1 MDNKTKNDTVSQQ
14 PRPRNLVARLKT
26 VSTSRWVR
34 FGVFTLI
41 FVLLTIWIGSAWTL
55 LAYPLFFDIY
65 LTQYIP
71 WGGWRNIKNPIVRT
85 ICEWIDAIVYALVLV
100 YFIFIFA
107 FQNFQIP
114 TPSLEKSMLVGDF
127 LLVSKVNYGPRLPQT
142 PIHFPLA
149 QHTLPIVNTKS
160 YCDAW
165 QLPYKRL
172 NGLGKVERNDIVVF
186 NFPTGDTVCSKMP
199 NPDYYTLVHYF
210 GREAV
215 HRDKARFGD
224 IIYRPVDRREAYVKR
239 CVGLP
244 GEDFEIRNNIIYIDG
259 EAIASPKR
267 MQLNYFI
274 KTTGNKLSEKNFEDW
289 GISVDDRMFVNN
301 SSNAPYL
308 FASLG
313 ITPNASGGYNPVYH
327 FPLTEEALAKV
338 KASSVVEQVV
348 VEPGEMGGEVFP
360 MDGIHHWTRADFG
373 PLWIPAK
380 GETLQLTADNYTLYE
395 RAIRT
400 YEGNK
405 VEMRDGIIYIN
416 DEPATEYTFKMDY
429 YMMLGDNRDNS
440 ADSRYWGFVPED
452 HVIGKPVLVLISLD
466 KDKGW
471 FNGKFRWNRFMR
483 SADSL
488 VD

>member
-1 MDNKTKNDTVSQQ
+1 MTDTEVK
-14 PRPRNLVARLKT
+14 RPRNFMARLKG
-26 VSTSRWVR
+26 VRPKRWIR
-34 FGVFTLI
+34 FGVFTLLFI
-41 FVLLTIWIGSAWTL
+41 LLTIWIGSAWTL

-71 WGGWRNIKNPIVRT
+71 WGGWRNIKNPIIRT
-85 ICEWIDAIVYALVLV
+85 VCEWIDAIVYALVLV

-149 QHTLPIVNTKS
+149 QHTMPIINTKS

-172 NGLGKVERNDIVVF
+172 KGLGSIERNDIVVF

-244 GEDFEIRNNIIYIDG
+244 GEDFEIRNNVIYIDG
-259 EAIASPKR
+259 EAIESPKR
-267 MQLNYFI
+267 MQLNYFV
-274 KTTGNKLSEKNFEDW
+274 KTTGNKLSERTFEEW
-289 GISVDDRMFVNN
+289 GISVDDRMYVNN
-301 SSNAPYL
+301 SLNAPYL

-313 ITPNASGGYNPVYH
+313 ITPNEVGGYNPVYH
-327 FPLTEEALAKV
+327 FPLTEEARAKV
-338 KASSVVEQVV
+338 EASNLVEQVV

-380 GETLQLTADNYTLYE
+380 GETLQLTADNYSLYE

-405 VEMRDGIIYIN
+405 VEKRGDVIYIN

-466 KDKGW
+466 KDKSW
-471 FNGKFRWNRFMR
+471 FGGKFRWNRFMR
-483 SADSL
+483 SAGSL

>member
-1 MDNKTKNDTVSQQ
+1 MTDTEVK
-14 PRPRNLVARLKT
+14 RPRNLMARLKG
-26 VSTSRWVR
+26 VRPKRWIR
-34 FGVFTLI
+34 FGVFTLLFI
-41 FVLLTIWIGSAWTL
+41 LLTIWIGSAWTL

-71 WGGWRNIKNPIVRT
+71 WGGWRNIKNPIIRT
-85 ICEWIDAIVYALVLV
+85 VCEWIDAIVYAIVLV

-149 QHTLPIVNTKS
+149 QHTMPIINTKS

-172 NGLGKVERNDIVVF
+172 KGLGSIERNDIVVF

-244 GEDFEIRNNIIYIDG
+244 GEDFEIRNNVIYIDG
-259 EAIASPKR
+259 EAIESPKR
-267 MQLNYFI
+267 MQLNYFV
-274 KTTGNKLSEKNFEDW
+274 KTTGNKLSERNFEEW
-289 GISVDDRMFVNN
+289 GISVDDRMYVNN
-301 SSNAPYL
+301 SPNAPYL

-313 ITPNASGGYNPVYH
+313 ITPNEVGGYNPVYH
-327 FPLTEEALAKV
+327 FPLTEEARAKV
-338 KASSVVEQVV
+338 EASNLVEQVV
-348 VEPGEMGGEVFP
+348 VEPGEIGGEVFP

-380 GETLQLTADNYTLYE
+380 GETLQLTADNYSLYE

-405 VEMRDGIIYIN
+405 VEKCGDVIYIN

-466 KDKGW
+466 KDKSW
-471 FNGKFRWNRFMR
+471 FGGKFRWNRFMR
-483 SADSL
+483 SAGSL

>member
-1 MDNKTKNDTVSQQ
+1 
-14 PRPRNLVARLKT
+14 
-26 VSTSRWVR
+26 
-34 FGVFTLI
+34 
-41 FVLLTIWIGSAWTL
+41 
-55 LAYPLFFDIY
+55 
-65 LTQYIP
+65 
-71 WGGWRNIKNPIVRT
+71 
-85 ICEWIDAIVYALVLV
+85 
-100 YFIFIFA
+100 
-107 FQNFQIP
+107 
-114 TPSLEKSMLVGDF
+114 
-127 LLVSKVNYGPRLPQT
+127 
-142 PIHFPLA
+142 
-149 QHTLPIVNTKS
+149 
-160 YCDAW
+160 
-165 QLPYKRL
+165 
-172 NGLGKVERNDIVVF
+172 
-186 NFPTGDTVCSKMP
+186 
-199 NPDYYTLVHYF
+199 
-210 GREAV
+210 
-215 HRDKARFGD
+215 
-224 IIYRPVDRREAYVKR
+224 
-239 CVGLP
+239 
-244 GEDFEIRNNIIYIDG
+244 
-259 EAIASPKR
+259 
-267 MQLNYFI
+267 MQLNYFV

-289 GISVDDRMFVNN
+289 GISVDDRMYVNN

-308 FASLG
+308 FASLA
-313 ITPNASGGYNPVYH
+313 ITPNAAGGYNPVYH

-338 KASSVVEQVV
+338 KASSFVEQVV

-380 GETLQLTADNYTLYE
+380 GETLQLTAENYTLYE

-405 VEMRDGIIYIN
+405 VEMRNGVIYIN